1 MVTRLKIR
9 VLTGYLA
16 FVFVVS
22 NSGVLGQQQQ
32 QIAPTAERR
41 VAQNPNGM
49 LGSLINEI
57 MLLNKLSYYVYIN
70 FSWNH

>member
-16 FVFVVS
+16 FVFVLS
-22 NSGVLGQQQQ
+22 NSGVLGQQQQQ

-49 LGSLINEI
+49 FL
-57 MLLNKLSYYVYIN
+57 
-70 FSWNH
+70 F